1 MILEP
6 PHTRVSHVVQCL
18 VSEHFLDS
26 ICTSLVYLHSSFQR
40 VPKETVSI
48 ELSMDTVFVRNYKE
62 FQAPFICSNLK
73 IFSVHQL
80 WFFTGTYVMCR
91 HNPSLLNS
99 GTSFKPWLALHTVQN
114 NGKERTAFTLS
125 TCALVF
131 SNKDNKIFVL
141 GNSYHSH
148 LIERRTS
155 KNSHTY
161 L

>member
-48 ELSMDTVFVRNYKE
+48 ELSMDTVFVRNY
-62 FQAPFICSNLK
+62 
-73 IFSVHQL
+73 
-80 WFFTGTYVMCR
+80 VMCR

-99 GTSFKPWLALHTVQN
+99 GTSFKPWLDLHTVQN

-131 SNKDNKIFVL
+131 SNKDDKIFVL